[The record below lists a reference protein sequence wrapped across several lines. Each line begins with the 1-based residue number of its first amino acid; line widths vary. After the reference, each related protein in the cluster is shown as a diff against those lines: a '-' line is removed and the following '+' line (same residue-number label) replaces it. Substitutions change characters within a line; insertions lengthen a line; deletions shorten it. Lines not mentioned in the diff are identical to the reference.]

1 MEHFVAAAG
10 HICLLVLTRPSAHNK
25 NFPYHVRTTQIGIM
39 EAMSGNTNLG
49 NNRLDGFS
57 HGGNY
62 GVTHQTPSMD
72 VFTVDSVG
80 RAPTPQPVQPR
91 NVSNGTQPPPPPYS
105 SVAQGASYPTPPPPP
120 PWSIVQ
126 NPNNTQP
133 TAANGTT
140 MNGKPKIY
148 NPNEDTDSL
157 SDKEERD
164 S

>member
-1 MEHFVAAAG
+1 MSVEHFVAAAG
-10 HICLLVLTRPSAHNK
+10 HVCLLVLTRPSAHNK

-62 GVTHQTPSMD
+62 GVSQQATSVMD

-80 RAPTPQPVQPR
+80 RNPSPQPLPPR
-91 NVSNGTQPPPPPYS
+91 ALANGSQPPPYS
-105 SVAQGASYPTPPPPP
+105 SVPPPP

-126 NPNNTQP
+126 NPNATQP
-133 TAANGTT
+133 PSTNGIAV
-140 MNGKPKIY
+140 NGKAKIY
-148 NPNEDTDSL
+148 DPNADADSL
-157 SDKEERD
+157 SDQE
-164 S
+164 